1 MEYRKI
7 PHGDDTFSTIGIGA
21 GSLELASAEEVE
33 NIIRYAME
41 QGVNFMDTIM
51 NRDTAAEPIARALKG
66 VRSQMKMQIHFGAY
80 YPNGVYQR
88 TRNPKEVQK
97 GFEQELKKYG
107 TDYADIGMIHCV
119 DELDDFDEVMN
130 GGTFEY
136 ASKLKQDGTIHY
148 LGFASH
154 NPDICKKFIETGA
167 FDVFMLSLN
176 ASYDF
181 EPADGMLSL
190 SQKRVELYQEC
201 QKRGI
206 GITVMKPYGGGQLLN
221 AGTSPFG
228 RAMTIPQC
236 FQYALDR
243 PAVLSCLPGV
253 RSVQDLKEALS
264 YYESTKEERDY
275 SFLVNLPNK
284 GMQGACIYCNHCQPC
299 PAGIDIGLVSK
310 YMDLAKSGDE
320 LAGEHYLKLNR
331 HASDCIGCGSCE
343 RNCPFHVEVRSR
355 IAQAKEFFG
364 I

>member
-7 PHGDDTFSTIGIGA
+7 PHGNDRLSTIGIGA
-21 GSLELASAEEVE
+21 GSLELADEHEVE
-33 NIIRYAME
+33 AIIRYAME
-41 QGVNFMDTIM
+41 HGINFMDTIM
-51 NRDTAAEPIARALKG
+51 NRDNAAKPIARALKG
-66 VRSQMKMQIHFGAY
+66 VRDQMKMQIHFGAY

-88 TRNPKEVQK
+88 TRDPKEVQK
-97 GFEQELKKYG
+97 GFEQELRKYG

-119 DELDDFDEVMN
+119 DELDDFDTVMN

-136 ASKLKQDGTIHY
+136 ASKLKKDGTIRY

-154 NPDICKKFIETGA
+154 TPDICKKFIETGA

-201 QKRGI
+201 QKLGI

-221 AGTSPFG
+221 EGTSPFG
-228 RAMTIPQC
+228 RAMTISQC

-253 RSVQDLKEALS
+253 RSVQDLKEALH
-264 YYESTKEERDY
+264 YYEASKEERDY
-275 SFLVNLPNK
+275 SFLANLPNK

-310 YMDLAKSGDE
+310 YMDLAKAGDE
-320 LAGEHYLKLNR
+320 LAKEHYLKLNR

-343 RNCPFHVEVRSR
+343 RNCPFHVQVRDR
-355 IAQAKEFFG
+355 IAQAHEFFG